1 MRGGRPT
8 TAITP
13 LNLDDGPEGPL
24 GQLVEVSGED
34 DLDSQVRYLM
44 HQTRLWRVMNSAQWI
59 AWGIVQAKVPGMDEG
74 IAEMAAA
81 ASGNGSLEHVKQ
93 SNGNGEHK
101 VPPVD
106 PDIDEEEEAFDYLA
120 YSQDR
125 AMFFWSDLL
134 ALGLVN
140 PDDLP
145 APMVEHIRAR
155 AVDY

>member
-44 HQTRLWRVMNSAQWI
+44 HQTRLWRVMNSAQWV

-81 ASGNGSLEHVKQ
+81 ASGNDSLEHVKQ

-106 PDIDEEEEAFDYLA
+106 PDIDEEEVFDYLA
-120 YSQDR
+120 YAQDR

>member
-1 MRGGRPT
+1 MRGGRST
-8 TAITP
+8 TPITP

-24 GQLVEVSGED
+24 GQQLEAPGED
-34 DLDSQVRYLM
+34 ELESQVRYLM
-44 HQTRLWRVMNSAQWI
+44 HQTRLWRVINSAQWI

-81 ASGNGSLEHVKQ
+81 SGNGLTQDEKHTA
-93 SNGNGEHK
+93 SNGDHK
-101 VPPVD
+101 TPPVD
-106 PDIDEEEEAFDYLA
+106 PDVDEEEEAFDYLA
-120 YSQDR
+120 YAQDR

-140 PDDLP
+140 SDDLP

-155 AVDY
+155 IVDY